1 MVWKVL
7 VCSAPDTW
15 GRGPKSMLKQQ
26 PPPPPVI
33 LALGAS
39 EFPNLYL
46 QPKLYP
52 DFERSYPDTLGYIDI
67 LQAKLISGLN
77 FSLAELET

>member
-1 MVWKVL
+1 ME
-7 VCSAPDTW
+7 SACLQRPRHLGAWAKEHVKTAA
-15 GRGPKSMLKQQ
+15 
-26 PPPPPVI
+26 PPPPVI